1 MKTRMILAVIVSGVI
16 LSAFAGCV
24 QNKQSKEAK
33 ETKLTPEA
41 KKETNL
47 ALFKSGKEKMMLCF
61 SPQRETNYKV
71 VSESTKDYSF
81 VQPSVNKTKERHT
94 IWRTEMVFAQKIESV
109 DRQGNATADITIK
122 KLKYLSQDPE
132 GKMVD
137 FDSAAESGKSE
148 ALFALIGQSYKIK
161 ITPDGKVQVID
172 AKAAR
177 QTVEGE
183 SSAKKVAGRL
193 LSDDEIVG
201 RHQVLALNDAGK
213 SLAKK
218 GDKWSTLAASPA
230 GMLRPKTFEKVYTL
244 TDIKKENGSN
254 IATVTMEGSP
264 SSKHIPEASEKESV
278 TSFFANMF
286 DEKDNYNGKVVLNLT
301 TGEIES
307 YQELLKV
314 EWLAVEP
321 LKEKE
326 SEKAPDQLTMGFTNL
341 YSIEKTE

>member
-1 MKTRMILAVIVSGVI
+1 MKTRTILNVVIWGLI
-16 LSAFAGCV
+16 LSIFAGCV
-24 QNKQSKEAK
+24 QNKAKEAK
-33 ETKLTPEA
+33 ETKLAPEA
-41 KKETNL
+41 KKEAKLTL
-47 ALFKSGKEKMMLCF
+47 PKGGKDKMMLRF
-61 SPQRETNYKV
+61 SPQQETNYKV

-81 VQPSVNKTKERHT
+81 VQPSINKSKERHT
-94 IWRTEMVFAQKIESV
+94 VWRTEMVFAQKIESV

-132 GKMVD
+132 GKMLD
-137 FDSAAESGKSE
+137 FDSAAESGKKD
-148 ALFALIGQSYKIK
+148 ALFVIIGQSYKIK
-161 ITPDGKVQVID
+161 ITPDGKVEVID

-177 QTVEGE
+177 EAVKGE
-183 SSAKKVAGRL
+183 SSAAKIAGRL
-193 LSDDEIVG
+193 LSDDEIIG

-213 SLAKK
+213 NPAKK
-218 GDKWSTLAASPA
+218 GDKWSTVAASPA

-244 TDIKKENGSN
+244 TDIKKGNGSN

-264 SSKHIPEASEKESV
+264 SSKHIPEGSEKESV

-286 DEKDNYNGKVVLNLT
+286 DEKDNYNGKMVLNLT
-301 TGEIES
+301 AGEIEN

-326 SEKAPDQLTMGFTNL
+326 SDKTPDQLTMGFTNL